1 MCACTLLLL
10 PATAC
15 FLAGHAVCARQPDYH
30 AAVLI
35 GAAQAR
41 YCSYC
46 DFDMPAYIMRWSTAG
61 QSGEAGLLMLDFA
74 RLHAPD
80 K

>member
-10 PATAC
+10 PAAAC
-15 FLAGHAVCARQPDYH
+15 FLAGRAVCARQPDYH

-41 YCSYC
+41 NCLYC
-46 DFDMPAYIMRWSTAG
+46 DFDACIHNVMERSRSEWRGRS
-61 QSGEAGLLMLDFA
+61 LDA
-74 RLHAPD
+74 RLG
-80 K
+80 